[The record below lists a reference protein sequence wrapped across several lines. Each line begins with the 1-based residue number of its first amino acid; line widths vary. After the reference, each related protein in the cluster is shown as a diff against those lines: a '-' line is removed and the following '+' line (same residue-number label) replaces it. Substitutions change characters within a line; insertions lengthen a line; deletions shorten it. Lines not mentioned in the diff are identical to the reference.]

1 MKALAAYYVVFLH
14 VPIKK
19 APIEECLGINSIV
32 LNDLDV
38 SYRNKNDLQCDES
51 EKSNH

>member
-14 VPIKK
+14 VLIKK
-19 APIEECLGINSIV
+19 APMTECLGINSIV

-38 SYRNKNDLQCDES
+38 SQGNKNDLYCDES
-51 EKSNH
+51 E